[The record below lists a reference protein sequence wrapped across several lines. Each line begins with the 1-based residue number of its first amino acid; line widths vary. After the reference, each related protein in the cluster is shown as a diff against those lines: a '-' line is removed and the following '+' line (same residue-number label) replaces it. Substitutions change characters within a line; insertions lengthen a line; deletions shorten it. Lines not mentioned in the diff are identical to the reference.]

1 MLELESIVAVLLPLV
16 KSTLSVLDQ
25 SPVVVGIVVSRV
37 DSDSEL
43 ELESVVLIV
52 DTSELSTVEL

>member
-52 DTSELSTVEL
+52 DTTELSTVEL